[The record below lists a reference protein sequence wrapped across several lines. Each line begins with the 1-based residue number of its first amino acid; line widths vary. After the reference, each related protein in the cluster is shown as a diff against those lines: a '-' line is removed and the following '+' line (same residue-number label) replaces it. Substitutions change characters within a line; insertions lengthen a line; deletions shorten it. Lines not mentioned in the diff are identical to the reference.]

1 MFVYWITYSR
11 FVWIEKS
18 GNADTVIDVFN
29 IRLRGFT
36 KFELGIFFLPSLC
49 IILLKTSTFLEEDQK
64 EPREPENI
72 NENPKRAAYEINPLT
87 LFMNYGVYICRYNSN
102 QIYFENRSWGKPQSK
117 SQRSHQVAYLGK

>member
-29 IRLRGFT
+29 IRLCGFT

-64 EPREPENI
+64 K
-72 NENPKRAAYEINPLT
+72 NP
-87 LFMNYGVYICRYNSN
+87 GN
-102 QIYFENRSWGKPQSK
+102 QKILMRMQKEQHMK
-117 SQRSHQVAYLGK
+117 SIL